1 MLKVIEARLRYQLV
15 TFSLARVIVNTA
27 YRMVYPFL
35 PFIAAGVGVDEKT
48 LTNAIAL
55 RSSLGAAGPLL
66 GSVGDR
72 YGRKTA
78 MILGMALFLAGMV
91 VVAIWPTYP
100 ALFAA
105 MMLTGASKIVFDAS
119 MQAYLGDRVSYARRG
134 LAIALTEFGWSGAF
148 LLGVP
153 VVGWLIGRA
162 GWHSPFL
169 WLALLGTAATYWL
182 WRILPPD
189 SAQIVDRPSML
200 QGFRLILSHRAAVA
214 ALGVGAMITASNDTI
229 NIVYGIWMNDSFGLQ
244 VEALGASAI
253 VIGVAELFGEGLVAG
268 LSDRF
273 GKRRALGIGLG
284 CYALACLVLPVVGT
298 SLQGAL
304 IGLFI
309 FFLGFEFTLVSAI
322 PLMTEMVPG
331 ARATLLSANLTV
343 FSLGHALGAI
353 IGPAVFVYGLQAN
366 SVVAA
371 SLNLVGLVILLLF
384 VREANHGQAD

>member
-1 MLKVIEARLRYQLV
+1 MLNVVEPRLRYQLV
-15 TFSLARVIVNTA
+15 AFSLARLVVNTA

-35 PFIAAGVGVDEKT
+35 PFIAVGIGVDEKT

-91 VVAIWPTYP
+91 TVAIWPTYP

-105 MMLTGASKIVFDAS
+105 LMLTGASKIVFDAS
-119 MQAYLGDRVSYARRG
+119 MQAYLGDRVPYARRG
-134 LAIALTEFGWSGAF
+134 LAIALTEFGWSGAY

-169 WLALLGTAATYWL
+169 WLTLLGTAATYWL

-189 SAQIVDRPSML
+189 SARAVDRPSFL
-200 QGFRLILSHRAAVA
+200 QGLRLILSHRMAVA
-214 ALGVGAMITASNDTI
+214 GLVVGAMITASNETV
-229 NIVYGIWMNDSFGLQ
+229 NIVYGVWMKDSFGLQ
-244 VEALGASAI
+244 IEALGASVI
-253 VIGVAELFGEGLVAG
+253 VIGVSELIGEGLVAG

-273 GKRRALGIGLG
+273 GKRRTLGIGLA
-284 CYALACLVLPVVGT
+284 CYALACLVLPVLGT
-298 SLQGAL
+298 SLEGAL
-304 IGLFI
+304 VGLFI
-309 FFLGFEFTLVSAI
+309 FFLAFEFTLVSAI

-343 FSLGHALGAI
+343 FSLGKALGAL
-353 IGPAVFVYGLQAN
+353 IGPALFAYGLQAN
-366 SVVAA
+366 RVVAA
-371 SLNLVGLVILLLF
+371 GLNLVGLVILLLF